1 MKNKKWRAGTSRS
14 PFSVKVPVNP
24 DYLEYLE
31 NPEYLEYPEYPEY
44 PEYLE
49 NNQ

>member
-24 DYLEYLE
+24 EY
-31 NPEYLEYPEYPEY
+31 PEHPEHPDYPEYPENSIT
-44 PEYLE
+44 
-49 NNQ
+49 NNP

>member
-24 DYLEYLE
+24 DYLEYS
-31 NPEYLEYPEYPEY
+31 EYLEKI
-44 PEYLE
+44 